1 MDPIGSIFYH
11 HVMLIFNI
19 DNGILE
25 FIRVNDMYDLS
36 KVTEQT
42 KALAAV
48 EEVLTSMK
56 SIAQIKQ
63 GRTGQRFYL
72 EQNDQRVCF
81 LLYGGTCIAKRTQ
94 DSLVLS
100 TIRSPSIVGLQDV
113 FHVKSDVHLLAI
125 GDVEYGILSVED
137 FFCHVESKNLWK
149 NICLMLMLS
158 ATRFSEYQR
167 ETVGISNYELICNF
181 LTSLS
186 IESFEIRA
194 TTTALEY
201 IQERSL
207 LSRSGIMKTLSSL
220 KAGGYID
227 IKNGLLIKINSL
239 PKKF

>member
-1 MDPIGSIFYH
+1 
-11 HVMLIFNI
+11 
-19 DNGILE
+19 
-25 FIRVNDMYDLS
+25 MYDFS
-36 KVTEQT
+36 KVTERT

-48 EEVLTSMK
+48 DEILASIR

-72 EQNDQRVCF
+72 EQNDKRMCF
-81 LLYGGTCIAKRTQ
+81 LLYSGICIAKRTQ

-100 TIRSPSIVGLQDV
+100 TIRAPCIIGLQDV
-113 FHVKSDVHLLAI
+113 FHAKSDVQLLAI
-125 GDVEYGILSVED
+125 SDVEYGILPVDD
-137 FFCHVESKNLWK
+137 FFRYADTNDVWK
-149 NICLMLMLS
+149 DICLMLMLS
-158 ATRFSEYQR
+158 TTRFSEYQR
-167 ETVGISNYELICNF
+167 ETVGISNYELICN
-181 LTSLS
+181 LLNSLS
-186 IESFEIRA
+186 IEDFEIRA

-220 KAGGYID
+220 KTGGYID